1 MRAHQHHDAGGAS
14 GTGVLARFA
23 VPIAGAL
30 LIFGALGAWHPRPA
44 GLQGFVSLPWW
55 VLALVFVVTLS
66 SPLRL
71 PRFGRSGFLTIWL
84 SEVPLAL
91 GLFLSAPIHLFAA
104 RIVATVAVEALHRRR
119 PPPRVFAEIGTS
131 AIGTGTA
138 LIVFDAVLRVTPLR
152 SATGVDQIS
161 AHGGPTAI
169 GVLSGLSGVLAALI
183 LASLVEAV
191 ATELLPGCRV
201 AGELGPAEVD
211 SGQDWYRLSGQIV
224 LAIGVAVLSA
234 LVAFLFVIASPDGRA
249 ALTLTVLGTAGLL
262 VHQVFASL
270 ADQRTS
276 LERLY
281 ELSDDLVTGPG
292 RSDVVALVLR
302 RSMSLVRAD
311 IAEVRLAGPTPGIFL
326 RWRLGKGDGAPRG
339 PEPVKGS
346 TEGLRREQDTAEPE
360 TRLAVPL
367 RTAGGGGAL
376 VVSRDGGR
384 RFREEEVRLLETV
397 ANHASVALRNGQLIE
412 RLHDEARHDELTG
425 LPNRLGLRESL
436 DVVAERAAGGGP
448 RCAVML
454 LDFDGFKAINDTLG
468 HAAGDELLQVLAD
481 RLARIAHGRALV
493 ARLGGDEFAVLTTE
507 SVSEHEATTL
517 ARLLLTV
524 FDEPVAVAESRLRI
538 GGSLGI
544 ALGPR
549 HGATGSDLMRNADIA
564 MYAAKQ
570 SGGGFRM
577 FSPDMVEDSPVLLA
591 LAGDLQDAIR
601 RGGLDVVVQP
611 IVELNSGG
619 VHSVEV
625 LARWHHPEHGRIN
638 PETLFEAA
646 ERSGLVPV
654 LSAYILDR
662 TLALN
667 RRWLDGGHQV
677 RVAMN
682 LATRWLAD
690 PELPEQVGQALDAF
704 QVPADLVCL
713 ELTERGVIADPLRV
727 GRTLERLRETGV
739 HLAVDDFGTGYSS
752 MTYLSRLPIDQLK
765 IDKAFVKGMRHNERD
780 SAIVR
785 SIIDLGRNLGLEVV
799 AEGVSDRAAQRELL
813 GMGCGLAQGY
823 LFSRP
828 MDPEGLP
835 RYLQAVHR
843 WVPELRAGVPR
854 TPSPEGLVPTQ
865 MSAPPSLDD
874 LAVPPRSQGGQED
887 SSSGAARSRM
897 VNPG

>member
-1 MRAHQHHDAGGAS
+1 MRAHQDRDAS
-14 GTGVLARFA
+14 GVTGTGLLVRCSLPVSGVL
-23 VPIAGAL
+23 
-30 LIFGALGAWHPRPA
+30 LILGILGAWHSRPE

-55 VLALVFVVTLS
+55 VLALVFVVTMS

-71 PRFGRSGFLTIWL
+71 SGFGSSGSQKIWL
-84 SEVPLAL
+84 NGVPLAL
-91 GLFLSAPIHLFAA
+91 GLFLAAPIHLFAA
-104 RIVATVAVEALHRRR
+104 RTVATMAVEALHRRR
-119 PPPRVFAEIGTS
+119 SLSRVSVEIGTA

-138 LIVFDAVLRVTPLR
+138 LIVFDMVLRVTPLR

-161 AHGGPTAI
+161 AQGGPTAI

-183 LASLVEAV
+183 LASMVEGV
-191 ATELLPGCRV
+191 VNELLPGYRL
-201 AGELGPAEVD
+201 AGKTELVETCG
-211 SGQDWYRLSGQIV
+211 GQDWYRWSGRMV
-224 LAIGVAVLSA
+224 LAMGVAVPSA
-234 LVAFLFVIASPDGRA
+234 LLAFLFVIASPDGRA
-249 ALTLTVLGTAGLL
+249 ALTLAVLGAAGLL

-270 ADQRTS
+270 ADQRVS

-281 ELSDDLVTGPG
+281 ELSDDLVTGPE

-311 IAEVRLAGPTPGIFL
+311 VAEMRLAGPERDVFL
-326 RWRLGKGDGAPRG
+326 RWILDRDDGSPRG
-339 PEPVKGS
+339 PEPM
-346 TEGLRREQDTAEPE
+346 EGPFEGRGRSVEAPG
-360 TRLAVPL
+360 TRLVVPL
-367 RTAGGGGAL
+367 RTAGGGGTL
-376 VVSRDGGR
+376 VVSRIGGR
-384 RFREEEVRLLETV
+384 RFRDEEARLLGTV

-412 RLHDEARHDELTG
+412 RLHEEARRDELTG

-436 DVVAERAAGGGP
+436 DVVAERAAGGGS
-448 RCAVML
+448 RCSVML

-468 HAAGDELLQVLAD
+468 HAAGDVLLQVLAK

-507 SVSEHEATTL
+507 SVTEGEATTL
-517 ARLLLTV
+517 ARQLLTA
-524 FDEPVAVAESRLRI
+524 FDEPVAVAESRLRV

-570 SGGGFRM
+570 SGGGLRM
-577 FSPDMVEDSPVLLA
+577 FSADMIEDNTVALA

-601 RGGLDVVVQP
+601 RGGLDVAVQP

-625 LARWHHPEHGRIN
+625 LARWHHPEFGRVD

-646 ERSGLVPV
+646 EKSGLVSV
-654 LSAYILDR
+654 LSAHILDR
-662 TLALN
+662 ALALN
-667 RRWLDGGHQV
+667 RRWLDGGHRV
-677 RVAMN
+677 RVAVN

-690 PELPEQVGQALDAF
+690 PDLPDQVGQALDAYRI
-704 QVPADLVCL
+704 PANLVCL
-713 ELTERGVIADPLRV
+713 ELTERGVIADPRRV
-727 GRTLERLRETGV
+727 GRTLDRLREAGV

-765 IDKAFVKGMRHNERD
+765 IDKAFVRGMRSNERD

-813 GMGCGLAQGY
+813 GMGCLLAQGY

-835 RYLQAVHR
+835 RYLQSVHR
-843 WVPELRAGVPR
+843 WVPELRGGGRRPMSSAR
-854 TPSPEGLVPTQ
+854 LVPAQ

-874 LAVPPRSQGGQED
+874 LAVSSRSQEGRPEKASSEHGG
-887 SSSGAARSRM
+887 
-897 VNPG
+897 PL